1 MKVNLPYMIKINP
14 IFLVFLALFVLIIP
28 FISWANYAE
37 LEQISHATGNVIA
50 TTKTQEIQSA
60 NDGVIEDILVSE
72 GQHVKKGDVLIR
84 LEKSQNKAAYDSSI
98 AKVAALQATLV
109 RLRAEVY
116 GKPLIFPAIV
126 KQFPEFVSTQTEL
139 FHRRQLALNDEIS
152 AINDS
157 LVLAQHELDLN
168 LPLVKSGDVGAAEV
182 IKLKRQIADL
192 KGQMLN
198 KKNKYFQDSQAEMT
212 KAEEELSTKEQE
224 LADKSVTLDR
234 SVIVASMDAIVKNI
248 VITTKGAKVKPGDVI
263 LELVPSGDELIVEA
277 KLSPADISFVK
288 VGQKAAVKLDAYDYS
303 IYGIFNGK
311 VKYISPDTLVE
322 KTSQGDKYTFR
333 VWISLD
339 TKELMAKNGKTI
351 EIAPGMTTQVD
362 IVTGSRTV
370 LSYLT
375 KPITKTLSESFHE
388 R

>member
-28 FISWANYAE
+28 FVSWANYAE

-72 GQHVKKGDVLIR
+72 GQHVKKGDLLIR
-84 LEKSQNKAAYDSSI
+84 LEKSQYKAAYDSTI
-98 AKVAALQATLV
+98 AKVAALQAALT

-126 KQFPEFVSTQTEL
+126 KEFPEFVSTQTEL

-152 AINDS
+152 AVNDS

-277 KLSPADISFVK
+277 KLNPADISFVK

-322 KTSQGDKYTFR
+322 KTSQGDRYTFR

-339 TKELMAKNGKTI
+339 TKELMAKNGKII

>member
-28 FISWANYAE
+28 FVSWANYAE

-72 GQHVKKGDVLIR
+72 GQHVKKGDLLIR
-84 LEKSQNKAAYDSSI
+84 LEKSQYKAAYDSTI

-126 KQFPEFVSTQTEL
+126 KEFPEFVSTQTEL

-277 KLSPADISFVK
+277 KLNPADISFVK

-322 KTSQGDKYTFR
+322 KTSQGDRYTFR

>member
-28 FISWANYAE
+28 FVSWANYAE

-72 GQHVKKGDVLIR
+72 GQHVKKGDLLIR
-84 LEKSQNKAAYDSSI
+84 LEKSQYKAAYDSTI
-98 AKVAALQATLV
+98 AKVAALQAALT

-126 KQFPEFVSTQTEL
+126 KEFPEFVSTQTEL

-277 KLSPADISFVK
+277 KLNPADISFVK

>member
-28 FISWANYAE
+28 FVSWANYAE

-72 GQHVKKGDVLIR
+72 GQHVKKGDLLIR
-84 LEKSQNKAAYDSSI
+84 LEKSQYKAAYDSTI
-98 AKVAALQATLV
+98 AKVAALQAALT

-126 KQFPEFVSTQTEL
+126 KEFPEFVSTQTEL

-152 AINDS
+152 AVNDS

-277 KLSPADISFVK
+277 KLNPADISFVK

-322 KTSQGDKYTFR
+322 KTSQGDKYIFR

>member
-1 MKVNLPYMIKINP
+1 
-14 IFLVFLALFVLIIP
+14 
-28 FISWANYAE
+28 
-37 LEQISHATGNVIA
+37 
-50 TTKTQEIQSA
+50 
-60 NDGVIEDILVSE
+60 
-72 GQHVKKGDVLIR
+72 
-84 LEKSQNKAAYDSSI
+84 
-98 AKVAALQATLV
+98 
-109 RLRAEVY
+109 
-116 GKPLIFPAIV
+116 
-126 KQFPEFVSTQTEL
+126 
-139 FHRRQLALNDEIS
+139 
-152 AINDS
+152 
-157 LVLAQHELDLN
+157 
-168 LPLVKSGDVGAAEV
+168 
-182 IKLKRQIADL
+182 
-192 KGQMLN
+192 
-198 KKNKYFQDSQAEMT
+198 
-212 KAEEELSTKEQE
+212 
-224 LADKSVTLDR
+224 
-234 SVIVASMDAIVKNI
+234 MDAIVKNI

-277 KLSPADISFVK
+277 KLNPADISFVK

-322 KTSQGDKYTFR
+322 KTSQGDRYTFR

-339 TKELMAKNGKTI
+339 TKELMAKNGKII

>member
-72 GQHVKKGDVLIR
+72 GQHVKKGDLLIR
-84 LEKSQNKAAYDSSI
+84 LEKSQYKAAYDSTI

-116 GKPLIFPAIV
+116 GNPLIFPAIV
-126 KQFPEFVSTQTEL
+126 KEFPEFVSTQTEL

-152 AINDS
+152 AVNDS
-157 LVLAQHELDLN
+157 LVLVQHELDLN

-277 KLSPADISFVK
+277 KLNPADISFVK

-322 KTSQGDKYTFR
+322 KTSQGDRYTFR

>member
-28 FISWANYAE
+28 FVSWANYAE

-72 GQHVKKGDVLIR
+72 GQHVKKGDLLIR
-84 LEKSQNKAAYDSSI
+84 LEKSQYKAAYDSTI
-98 AKVAALQATLV
+98 AKVAALQAALT

-277 KLSPADISFVK
+277 KLNPADISFVK

>member
-28 FISWANYAE
+28 FIGWANYAE

-116 GKPLIFPAIV
+116 GKPLIFPTIV
-126 KQFPEFVSTQTEL
+126 KQFPEFISTQTEL

-277 KLSPADISFVK
+277 KLSPADISFVQ

>member
-126 KQFPEFVSTQTEL
+126 KQFPEFLSTQTEL